1 MFANYESD
9 KELIPQLHKEHKGFT
24 TNNSVKKK
32 EGVEPNKRRNRNGQ
46 QTHEKRLSIATHQ

>member
-24 TNNSVKKK
+24 TIQKKKK

>member
-32 EGVEPNKRRNRNGQ
+32 GGGGAK
-46 QTHEKRLSIATHQ
+46 